1 MISRGKLTVKIKT
14 EVETN
19 DYKPSAYN
27 ESYTKRTNLNDLLK
41 KVKEQ
46 QKNDKKINFLILS
59 VVAGLFAVVV
69 LIVSF

>member
-1 MISRGKLTVKIKT
+1 MKIKA

-27 ESYTKRTNLNDLLK
+27 ESFTKRTNLNDLLK

-46 QKNDKKINFLILS
+46 RKIDKKVNLLILS
-59 VVAGLFAVVV
+59 AVAGLFAVVV

>member
-1 MISRGKLTVKIKT
+1 MKIKT

-27 ESYTKRTNLNDLLK
+27 ETFTKRTNLNDLLK
-41 KVKEQ
+41 KAKEQ
-46 QKNDKKINFLILS
+46 QKNDKKFNLLIFS
-59 VVAGLFAVVV
+59 VVAGLFDIVV

>member
-1 MISRGKLTVKIKT
+1 VKIKA

-27 ESYTKRTNLNDLLK
+27 ESFTKRTNLNDLLK

-46 QKNDKKINFLILS
+46 RKIDKKVNLLILS
-59 VVAGLFAVVV
+59 AVAGLFAVVV

>member
-1 MISRGKLTVKIKT
+1 MKIKA

-19 DYKPSAYN
+19 DYKPSAHN
-27 ESYTKRTNLNDLLK
+27 ESFTKRTNLNDLLK

-46 QKNDKKINFLILS
+46 RKIDKKVNLLILS
-59 VVAGLFAVVV
+59 AVAGLFAVVV